1 MWKTLVGKFQPL
13 PASSYADQN
22 ERDLERSWD
31 ERDTTGLTGVPD
43 NATSPAEL
51 GQLRSAFFACM
62 EAEDDKVRQRAQGNI
77 SVNYNYNSSSNSN
90 NNDSNRQQQ
99 QQQQQQQQ

>member
-13 PASSYADQN
+13 PASSYAEQN

-31 ERDTTGLTGVPD
+31 ERDTTGLTGVPE

-51 GQLRSAFFACM
+51 AQYVFSFFFFLGLR
-62 EAEDDKVRQRAQGNI
+62 
-77 SVNYNYNSSSNSN
+77 
-90 NNDSNRQQQ
+90 
-99 QQQQQQQQ
+99 

>member
-51 GQLRSAFFACM
+51 AQYVLFLLRFVTINPLACWCL
-62 EAEDDKVRQRAQGNI
+62 GH
-77 SVNYNYNSSSNSN
+77 
-90 NNDSNRQQQ
+90 
-99 QQQQQQQQ
+99 